1 MMREGFDLP
10 PLMFTR
16 DEIVALVAGARMV
29 RAFGGAAM
37 ARAADEA
44 LVKIGAV
51 LPDAE
56 KDRIART
63 EIHTPMWVV
72 SDAAREAID
81 LIERA
86 VEKRQVLTIDYSDE
100 AGRSTVRDIRPLG
113 LWFWGKVWTLV
124 AWCEMRDDFRAF
136 RIDRIAS
143 VVIAGRVFKPER
155 GKQLADF
162 YRAVERSEDYG
173 MAPDR
178 AARTEALLPSPLV
191 GPEGR
196 ARPVTRPG
204 RWRRAAPRRKRG
216 VGRSASCTPHPAA
229 SRPPSPTRGE
239 GTAPLLTPR
248 RPYPRPS
255 TSAPRAWRRRRWRR
269 VPHPRPLAS
278 PAPARGAR
286 SMPPA
291 AACRRQAAP
300 ARGHARRG

>member
-1 MMREGFDLP
+1 MRRADRLFQIVQHLRNGRLVTAQKLGTWLEVSERTIYRDIADLQSTGVPIDGEAGVGYMMREGFDLP

-51 LPDAE
+51 LPDTE

-100 AGRSTVRDIRPLG
+100 AGRGTARDIRPLG

-143 VVIAGRVFKPER
+143 VVIAGRIFKPER

-178 AARTEALLPSPLV
+178 AART
-191 GPEGR
+191 
-196 ARPVTRPG
+196 
-204 RWRRAAPRRKRG
+204 
-216 VGRSASCTPHPAA
+216 
-229 SRPPSPTRGE
+229 
-239 GTAPLLTPR
+239 
-248 RPYPRPS
+248 
-255 TSAPRAWRRRRWRR
+255 
-269 VPHPRPLAS
+269 
-278 PAPARGAR
+278 
-286 SMPPA
+286 
-291 AACRRQAAP
+291 
-300 ARGHARRG
+300 